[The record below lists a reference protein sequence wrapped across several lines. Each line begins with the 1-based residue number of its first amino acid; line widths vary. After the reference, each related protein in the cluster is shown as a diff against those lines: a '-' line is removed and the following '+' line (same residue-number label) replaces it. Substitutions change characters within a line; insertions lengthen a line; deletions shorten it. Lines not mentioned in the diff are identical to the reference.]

1 MTTLFLQQSCR
12 DDEGRHE
19 PDKSDSL
26 TTIEIENYSVAD
38 TEKLLLTVSRNS
50 HESNLAKV
58 ALKQGMPA
66 ITNWEEAQKLGLV
79 DTFYFSAGSH
89 SIKLQL
95 SDGKHFIQVFNSS
108 LEKSVLE
115 IDPTATNQSFF
126 VPMPKPVG
134 HLRIQTAQSTII
146 GSEMDSCIVKVF
158 DGSAST
164 YQRLDSVHI
173 DSISISPLY
182 QDTTKPYV
190 PGLYPL
196 YGLAYFFNLPVGDY
210 TVVCHDWGKVFAK
223 HYVESR
229 NLTKVQVVKDSLN
242 PYRLVFTR

>member
-1 MTTLFLQQSCR
+1 MATLFLQQSCR
-12 DDEGRHE
+12 DDEGRYE
-19 PDKSDSL
+19 PDKGDSL

-38 TEKLLLTVSRNS
+38 TEKLLLTVSGNS

-58 ALKQGMPA
+58 ALEQGIPT

-134 HLRIQTAQSTII
+134 HLRIQTAQSTIN

-158 DGSAST
+158 DGSSAT

-173 DSISISPLY
+173 DSVNISPLY
-182 QDTTKPYV
+182 QDTTKSLMMGAYYWK
-190 PGLYPL
+190 GLT
-196 YGLAYFFNLPVGDY
+196 YFFNLPVNDY
-210 TVVCHDWGKVFAK
+210 AVVCHDWGKVFAQ
-223 HYVESR
+223 HYVESI

-242 PYRLVFTR
+242 PYKLVFIR